1 MITMGLRPAR
11 VDRGVKKRSFTRTA
25 LRVHKKNFIKGVP
38 GVKIRMYNM
47 GNKQFTGDTMVTLVP
62 KQDVQVRHNALEAGR
77 VAANAYLKK
86 TIPAED
92 YFLKVHV
99 FPHQILREH
108 AQAAVAQ
115 ADRFYQGMAHPF
127 GRPKGRAARMKEGG
141 TIISIRINKE
151 NINTAKEAM
160 RRASMKMPLSC
171 RVVIE

>member
-1 MITMGLRPAR
+1 MGLRPAR
-11 VDRGVKKRSFTRTA
+11 VDRKTTKRSFTRTA

-47 GNKQFTGDTMVTLVP
+47 GNKQFTGDTVATLVP

-86 TIPAED
+86 TVPAED

-127 GRPKGRAARMKEGG
+127 GRPKGRDLPGLSLRPIAFRLTELLGRDVKFSKK
-141 TIISIRINKE
+141 IITHPIIFKVQ
-151 NINTAKEAM
+151 AQ
-160 RRASMKMPLSC
+160 L
-171 RVVIE
+171 

>member
-1 MITMGLRPAR
+1 MGLRPAR

-25 LRVHKKNFIKGVP
+25 VKVHKKNFIKGVP
-38 GVKIRMYNM
+38 GLKVRMFNM
-47 GNKQFTGDTMVTLVP
+47 GNRKLVGDVRVSLVP

-77 VAANAYLKK
+77 VSANAHMKK
-86 TIPAED
+86 NVPNED
-92 YFLKVHV
+92 YFLKVNV

-127 GRPKGRAARMKEGG
+127 GRPKGRAARVKAGQ
-141 TIISIRINKE
+141 TIISIRTSNE
-151 NINTAKEAM
+151 NLPHAKEAF
-160 RRASMKMPLSC
+160 RRASAKMPLAC